1 MRFTKM
7 FLPAILLICLL
18 FSPSGTEAQES
29 VDYWEFSLDDLL
41 NANVS
46 TVSKKKQSISEAPAI
61 VSVITEAQI
70 KELGV
75 QSLTQ
80 LMAYIPGF
88 TVIDTYW
95 KPGIITARGIKMTL
109 YNDKILMLINGVPAY
124 DAAALEHYL
133 DTVPLMAVK
142 RVEIIRGPGSTL
154 YGTNAFAAVINVITK
169 DGKELDGVETA
180 VSFGSFGKREVGL
193 VTGGTVGEL
202 EYFFSGQMTD
212 DDGET
217 KDFTDETN
225 TDGRIN
231 YENDVSSLL
240 TTFKYKEF
248 KVDLGYS
255 AKRYG
260 IVGPTPRFSFGN
272 NGHIDNQK
280 AVQSRFY
287 INGVYEKEINDK
299 MSAKAMFRYDNMDK
313 WRGMGNLAALVLV
326 PQGFIDTTTAPDYGR
341 FGGRVIQS
349 EIQASYMMSENL
361 SFLGGVAGESRIT
374 DYLSSF
380 HDDLYGENLLDGS
393 TQDLPIT
400 TTDYGVYLQ
409 ADGSIS
415 KFGYVA
421 GVRAN
426 YLGVD
431 ENIYFTPRAGVVYNH
446 SKKTSLKLLYGQAFR
461 SPGPQE
467 NYYQVPGVVY
477 GADAIGSALKPEFIS
492 STEVALDQQFLGKY
506 NIRLNGFMTQ
516 VSDVIWRRDP
526 TVTDGVAG
534 KVYDNKDDAINI
546 TGVESELRGYPM
558 EALSFFVNMTFK
570 TSVDD
575 VTDEDIDFTSN
586 ITSSGGV
593 TWKGISKLS
602 ISPNYQFV
610 GERVGNRQY
619 TNGDTSEFTVDPF
632 FLLNLRVAYQLSD
645 QLELAFVGQNLL
657 DEEYFYP
664 EQVRV
669 RIDTIPGGPSR
680 AMFVTMSYK
689 N

>member
-7 FLPAILLICLL
+7 LLPAILLICLI

-61 VSVITEAQI
+61 VSVITEEQI

-95 KPGIITARGIKMTL
+95 KPGIVTARGIKMTL

-133 DTVPLMAVK
+133 DTVPLKAVK
-142 RVEIIRGPGSTL
+142 RLEIIRGPGSTL

-169 DGKELDGVETA
+169 DGKELDGVETE
-180 VSFGSFGKREVGL
+180 VSFGSFGKAEVGL
-193 VTGGTVGEL
+193 ATGGTVGEL
-202 EYFFSGQMTD
+202 EYFFSGHMVD

-240 TTFKYKEF
+240 ASLKYKEF
-248 KVDLGYS
+248 KIDMGYS
-255 AKRYG
+255 SKRYG
-260 IVGPTPRFSFGN
+260 IIGPVPVYIYGN
-272 NGHIDNQK
+272 DSHIDNQK

-287 INGVYEKEINDK
+287 VNGIFEHEINDK
-299 MSAKAMFRYDNMDK
+299 MSAKAIFRYDDMDK
-313 WRGMGNLAALVLV
+313 WRGMGKLYHNVV
-326 PQGFIDTTTAPDYGR
+326 DTNSVEPDYAR
-341 FGGRVIQS
+341 FGGRVIQG
-349 EIQASYMMSENL
+349 EVQGSYMISDNL
-361 SFLGGVAGESRIT
+361 SFLGGIAGETRLT
-374 DYLSSF
+374 DFLSSF
-380 HDDLYGENLLDGS
+380 HDDLYGDLMLHGAT
-393 TQDLPIT
+393 TQDLPISV
-400 TTDYGVYLQ
+400 TDYGVYIQ
-409 ADGSIS
+409 ADGTIS
-415 KFGYVA
+415 KLGYVA

-426 YLGVD
+426 YLGTD
-431 ENIYFTPRAGVVYNH
+431 EEIYLTPRAGVVYNH

-467 NYYQVPGVVY
+467 NFYQVPKVVY
-477 GADAIGSALKPEFIS
+477 GTDAIGSALKPEFIS

-506 NIRLNGFMTQ
+506 NIRVNGFMTK
-516 VSDVIWRRDP
+516 VSDVIGRRAKTQADIDA
-526 TVTDGVAG
+526 TGEVGG
-534 KVYDNKDDAINI
+534 SIYDNLGAINI

-558 EALSFFVNMTFK
+558 EALSFFINMTFK

-575 VTDEDIDFTSN
+575 DTDEDVPFTSN
-586 ITSSGGV
+586 IASSGGV
-593 TWKGISKLS
+593 TYKGISKLS

-610 GERVGNRQY
+610 GERANELAAPTV
-619 TNGDTSEFTVDPF
+619 TVDPF
-632 FLLNLRVAYQLSD
+632 FLLNLRVGYQLSE
-645 QLELAFVGQNLL
+645 QLEIALVGQNLL

-664 EQVRV
+664 EQVRGN
-669 RIDTIPGGPSR
+669 IETIPGGYRR
-680 AMFVTMSYK
+680 AMFVSMSYK